1 MSSCRLT
8 RSPLDRQA
16 SCGGSTCIR
25 SVAHLGHWSTQEASQ
40 GHAGREAS
48 RVAAAVPTAE
58 GRPAGSQRSPTVLT
72 VGDVEACSGAPPSAT
87 VLATFDLYGRP
98 KSLAGGQGASWLVG
112 QVVLKPLDM
121 PLAARQWQGELP
133 TRLDSRE
140 DLRVSVPLLTARG
153 QWSSHDWTA
162 WRYEPGEHLPGRWP
176 DVVEAGRRLHA
187 ALQDEP
193 EPAFLSSRSGS
204 RPRAWSVR
212 NSLCRPAVVSRA
224 PHQQRRRGGAGSRGR
239 SGSMSRWR
247 HVLRSSCPAGRRTC
261 GGGGAP
267 ILRPW

>member
-16 SCGGSTCIR
+16 SCGGSTCIC

-40 GHAGREAS
+40 GHAGREAY
-48 RVAAAVPTAE
+48 RLAAAVPTAE
-58 GRPAGSQRSPTVLT
+58 GRPAGSQRSPPVLT
-72 VGDVEACSGAPPSAT
+72 VGDVEACSGAPPTAT
-87 VLATFDLYGRP
+87 VLATFDLYR
-98 KSLAGGQGASWLVG
+98 QTEVTG

-121 PLAARQWQGELP
+121 PLAALQWQGELL

-140 DLRVSVPLLTARG
+140 DLRVSVPLRTARG
-153 QWSSHDWTA
+153 PWSSHDWTA

-176 DVVEAGRRLHA
+176 DIVEAGRRLHA

-193 EPAFLSSRSGS
+193 EPAFQSSHS
-204 RPRAWSVR
+204 RYRTRAWAVR

-224 PHQQRRRGGAGSRGR
+224 PHQQRRRGGAGSRGC